1 MSSLFSNRATIRLM
15 NSLPLSEWKP
25 RMRKGNCRIRAHSTG
40 SSQASLMRSVAAT
53 ISPLRDLIH
62 RVDVVD
68 AFAGGGIALVH
79 GVQSQEAGLT
89 LRIGTAP
96 FADGGRGGSRPSV
109 GETAFPIA
117 RLLPQ
122 VIEVGHRNPRQP
134 LILGLAVLAVFPLE
148 NTARGGTA
156 QVLVGLIDGG
166 QQFEVG
172 ASIALRKAMT
182 PVRRGL

>member
-1 MSSLFSNRATIRLM
+1 MEAENTEGK
-15 NSLPLSEWKP
+15 LPHQGAQHRFQPGFADAL
-25 RMRKGNCRIRAHSTG
+25 GGGHD
-40 SSQASLMRSVAAT
+40 L
-53 ISPLRDLIH
+53 PLRDLIH

-68 AFAGGGIALVH
+68 AFAGGRIALVH
-79 GVQSQEAGLT
+79 GVHPQVAGLT

-96 FADGGRGGSRPSV
+96 LADGGRSGPRPGV
-109 GETAFPIA
+109 GETALPIA

-122 VIEVGHRNPRQP
+122 VIEVGHRNRRQP
-134 LILGLAVLAVFPLE
+134 LILGLAVLAVFPLQ

-172 ASIALRKAMT
+172 TGIALRKAMT